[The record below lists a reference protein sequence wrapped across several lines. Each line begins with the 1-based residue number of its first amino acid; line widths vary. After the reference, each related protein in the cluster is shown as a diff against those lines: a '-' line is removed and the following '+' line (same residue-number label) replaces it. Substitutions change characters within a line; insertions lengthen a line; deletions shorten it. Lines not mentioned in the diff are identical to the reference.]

1 MCPKMLYAPYVT
13 EQMVADVAQGGVH
26 AGSSTQR
33 KELIIRAGAVSE
45 NTAKSKTTLLYA
57 GFP

>member
-1 MCPKMLYAPYVT
+1 MLYAPYVT